1 MLYVEYRYVACFR
14 YKRGEMVV
22 GETIF
27 ISEQFEGVIT
37 YVHHS
42 GLKIVKC
49 YGTNNVCSIMYGR
62 INGLFL

>member
-1 MLYVEYRYVACFR
+1 
-14 YKRGEMVV
+14 MVV

-49 YGTNNVCSIMYGR
+49 YGTNDVCSILVKSMGFFVTF
-62 INGLFL
+62 IFTP

>member
-1 MLYVEYRYVACFR
+1 
-14 YKRGEMVV
+14 MVV

-49 YGTNNVCSIMYGR
+49 YGTNNVVMVQSMGFFWNIYLHSIEHKP
-62 INGLFL
+62 I

>member
-1 MLYVEYRYVACFR
+1 MQHVLDIKGA
-14 YKRGEMVV
+14 MVV

-49 YGTNNVCSIMYGR
+49 YGKNNVCSISMVY
-62 INGLFL
+62 L